1 MRRERLFS
9 TILVGIVV
17 CSLVLGHMKI
27 AQGTDVN
34 PSDGIVKGVWRIVDS
49 PFHVKRDVTVP
60 TDESLTIEPGVAV
73 YFDGP
78 YRLTVLG
85 RLIAAGTHGSRITF
99 AWKDV
104 GTDRNKWL
112 GIYLKDTARPSTVS
126 YCKIMNAIV
135 AITAHGSSN
144 NVFSFNTVQHNSAG
158 ILMIGSEGNTVTDN
172 EINDNTDYGICL
184 RQGCKRNEIS
194 RNTVSNIGRPTDP
207 TILNDAD
214 STTGWSGEFNSGP
227 LTLDPA
233 VKVQGTA
240 SIMVPS
246 VAIPP
251 GKYNATVAGP
261 FPPGWWDLT
270 SFSKINF
277 HARRTCGVP
286 PPSTS
291 GRFEICEA
299 SNWRSWSFTWPTAS
313 LTEVSINLLS
323 GYTETRT
330 PPNLA
335 KIDKLRFTADGG
347 VAAGDKFWIDYVT
360 GVGRTKGEGIKLTGS
375 SGTLSLE
382 NKIKDNTIYNCH
394 FSGISVDHVENLE
407 ITGNL
412 FYANFQKAPLWN
424 GTGGN
429 IYLRRSND
437 TYLDYE
443 NKDIVVHNNKIH
455 SAWSA
460 YKNGTGIFIQSARN
474 VRITYNDIYLNAFA
488 GIVVG
493 SKLGNV
499 TILCQIYRN
508 DIRNN
513 RVYQAWDNG
522 TTIAWDDGSR
532 GNYWSGYNGADK
544 DNDGIGDRP
553 YMLGPPKD
561 SKDNFPLMSSTLFIV
576 RTISTSTT
584 ITSTSIS
591 TSYALTTTRIDTTTT
606 AVTTTLQVTS
616 MNYIWTASTGTTET
630 SRETY
635 TTSTSTTTTITSI
648 STWLTTTS
656 TTMSTATTLTTTQVQ
671 TITPRRCLIASAAFG
686 SELEPEV
693 QYLREFRDGK
703 VASSYAGSNFMKM
716 FNTFYYSFSP
726 AAADVISS
734 SPEYA
739 NTVRVLLYPM
749 IGVLRFASLVSDL
762 FVLKPEIE
770 IVAAGIIASGLIGVA
785 YLLPIAFV
793 FSYLI
798 RTRERKNAAV
808 AISANLTPFNKNV
821 SVLSTGTT
829 GGLAK

>member
-1 MRRERLFS
+1 VRRERLS
-9 TILVGIVV
+9 SGILVGVIV
-17 CSLVLGHMKI
+17 CSLVLGHVKI

-34 PSDGIVKGVWRIVDS
+34 PSDGIVRGVWRIVDS
-49 PFHVKRDVTVP
+49 PFHIKRNIAVP
-60 TDESLTIEPGVAV
+60 TDESLTIEPGVTV
-73 YFDGP
+73 YFDG
-78 YRLTVLG
+78 YYGLTVQG
-85 RLIAAGTHGSRITF
+85 RLVASGTHGNRITF
-99 AWKDV
+99 SWKD
-104 GTDRNKWL
+104 GGNDRNSWL
-112 GIYLKDTARPSTVS
+112 GISLYSATRASTIS
-126 YCKIMNAIV
+126 YCYIMNAKR
-135 AITAHGSSN
+135 AI
-144 NVFSFNTVQHNSAG
+144 NVYGSFNNILTFNTIRYNSAG
-158 ILMIGSEGNTVTDN
+158 ILINAAEANTITDN
-172 EINDNTDYGICL
+172 EIYENTESAICL
-184 RQGCKRNEIS
+184 RQGSPRNEIS
-194 RNTVSNIGRPTDP
+194 RNTIYNI
-207 TILNDAD
+207 
-214 STTGWSGEFNSGP
+214 GP
-227 LTLDPA
+227 LTTP
-233 VKVQGTA
+233 
-240 SIMVPS
+240 
-246 VAIPP
+246 
-251 GKYNATVAGP
+251 YNRGDGIVLNSSLGGP
-261 FPPGWWDLT
+261 MNKD
-270 SFSKINF
+270 
-277 HARRTCGVP
+277 
-286 PPSTS
+286 
-291 GRFEICEA
+291 
-299 SNWRSWSFTWPTAS
+299 
-313 LTEVSINLLS
+313 
-323 GYTETRT
+323 
-330 PPNLA
+330 
-335 KIDKLRFTADGG
+335 
-347 VAAGDKFWIDYVT
+347 
-360 GVGRTKGEGIKLTGS
+360 
-375 SGTLSLE
+375 

-394 FSGISVDHVENLE
+394 FSAIKLDHAENLE

-443 NKDIVVHNNKIH
+443 NKDIVVHNNRIH

-561 SKDNFPLMSSTLFIV
+561 SKDNFPLMSPTLFIV

-616 MNYIWTASTGTTET
+616 MNYIWTVSTGTTET

-656 TTMSTATTLTTTQVQ
+656 TTVSTATTLTTTQVQ
-671 TITPRRCLIASAAFG
+671 TMTPRRCLIASAAYG
-686 SELEPEV
+686 SELEPDV

-703 VASSYAGSNFMKM
+703 AVSSYAGSNFMKI
-716 FNTFYYSFSP
+716 FNAFYYSFSP

-734 SPEYA
+734 SPKYA

-749 IGVLRFASLVSDL
+749 IGILRFASLVGDL

-770 IVAAGIIASGLIGVA
+770 IVAAGIVASGLIGVA

-798 RTRERKNAAV
+798 KTRERKNAAV
-808 AISANLTPFNKNV
+808 AISANLTPLNENV
-821 SVLSTGTT
+821 SVLSTSATR
-829 GGLAK
+829 GLAE